1 MEKKTDNK
9 NKIIIALAILT
20 IVILLVGIWAFAR
33 YTSTI
38 TGSGTLSVAAWSFK
52 VNGQSQNLTENID
65 LLGTMS
71 SVNGKV
77 APKHIAPG
85 TNGSFDVSIDAT
97 GSEVAV
103 EYSVVLSNFTNLP
116 RNLHFYTDSAMKN
129 EVTAS
134 DGSFTISGYIPY
146 DTTKNAMKKTVTVY
160 WAWPYQTGTTDEEK
174 AANDIQDTQDS
185 GKDVACDIAV
195 TGWQSNPTVAE

>member
-52 VNGQSQNLTENID
+52 VNGQSQNLTEDID

-71 SVNGKV
+71 GVNGKV

-85 TNGSFDVSIDAT
+85 TNGSFDVSVDAT
-97 GSEVAV
+97 GSEVSV
-103 EYSVVLSNFTNLP
+103 E
-116 RNLHFYTDSAMKN
+116 
-129 EVTAS
+129 
-134 DGSFTISGYIPY
+134 
-146 DTTKNAMKKTVTVY
+146 
-160 WAWPYQTGTTDEEK
+160 
-174 AANDIQDTQDS
+174 
-185 GKDVACDIAV
+185 
-195 TGWQSNPTVAE
+195 